1 MKQLVGIFAILAL
14 LVSCSGEDIVAPP
27 EPCNTSFSVDS
38 LQIEVWHLYLED
50 YDTWHWFVLASY
62 WYEINDYKGC
72 IESHEFIFPETGDT
86 LRWIN
91 HYIPLNCAPTE
102 GRFYFGGGPSTQNDL
117 FTGYDSLTV
126 YFTLK
131 GQFQLCC
138 GGLDSLETITWSD
151 TVRVEVIDP

>member
-1 MKQLVGIFAILAL
+1 MKRLIGIIAL
-14 LVSCSGEDIVAPP
+14 LTLFISCSGEDTVAPP

-50 YDTWHWFVLASY
+50 YDTWRWFVLASY
-62 WYEINDYKGC
+62 WYEINDYRGC

-86 LRWIN
+86 LCWIN
-91 HYIPLNCAPTE
+91 HYKHLNCAPTD
-102 GRFYFGGGPSTQNDL
+102 GRYFIGGGSSTQDDL
-117 FTGYDSLTV
+117 FSGYDSLTV

-131 GQFQLCC
+131 GSFELFCA
-138 GGLDSLETITWSD
+138 GLDSVETIYWSD